1 MSISQSHCIVVCDL
15 YLRTVRLM
23 VRKFRR
29 KSKTLFVK
37 PSLHFHSLQ
46 IQIPRKSSIQIW
58 WVAFLPVGPR
68 IKHLCLKIVW
78 EKRTRQQNKSW
89 LKGIRRRVVQS
100 HVCHFLFFWGLTLD
114 KWSNFRFVI
123 RKINSLNQTKCK
135 EKLNLWASITV

>member
-1 MSISQSHCIVVCDL
+1 MVYITTNTHVCLDQSIDLCVLQDACHELFGVWGDFYLSRTQHAEVIKSLHHGYLGSEARYGDGDISITELNKIVHSHVLQSSRWLTHCIVVCDL

-58 WVAFLPVGPR
+58 
-68 IKHLCLKIVW
+68 
-78 EKRTRQQNKSW
+78 
-89 LKGIRRRVVQS
+89 
-100 HVCHFLFFWGLTLD
+100 
-114 KWSNFRFVI
+114 
-123 RKINSLNQTKCK
+123 
-135 EKLNLWASITV
+135 